1 MQVGRNSD
9 EWTFEQRLAVVTETD
24 QQLVEVLERARRLSG
39 QLYEELSVAEYL
51 LDRRMLHQRE
61 GGEIPF

>member
-1 MQVGRNSD
+1 MRAGRNPD
-9 EWTFEQRLAVVTETD
+9 EWSFEQRVAVVTETD
-24 QQLVEVLERARRLSG
+24 HQLVEVLERAKRLSG

-51 LDRRMLHQRE
+51 LERRMRHQRE

>member
-9 EWTFEQRLAVVTETD
+9 VWTFEQRLAVVTETD

-51 LDRRMLHQRE
+51 LDRRMRHQRE

>member
-1 MQVGRNSD
+1 MREGRNPD
-9 EWTFEQRLAVVTETD
+9 EWSFEQRLAVVTETD

-51 LDRRMLHQRE
+51 LDRRRRHQRE
-61 GGEIPF
+61 SGEIPF

>member
-1 MQVGRNSD
+1 MQAGRNPD
-9 EWTFEQRLAVVTETD
+9 EWSFEQRLAVVAETD
-24 QQLVEVLERARRLSG
+24 QQLVEILERARRLSG

-51 LDRRMLHQRE
+51 LDRRMRHRRE

>member
-1 MQVGRNSD
+1 MRVSRNSD

-51 LDRRMLHQRE
+51 LNRRMRHQRE

>member
-1 MQVGRNSD
+1 MRAGRNPD
-9 EWTFEQRLAVVTETD
+9 EWSFEQRLAVVTETD

-51 LDRRMLHQRE
+51 LARRMRHQLE
-61 GGEIPF
+61 GGEILI

>member
-1 MQVGRNSD
+1 MRAGRNPD
-9 EWTFEQRLAVVTETD
+9 EWSFEQRVAVVTETD
-24 QQLVEVLERARRLSG
+24 HQLVEVLERAKRLSG

-51 LDRRMLHQRE
+51 LDRRMRLQRE

>member
-1 MQVGRNSD
+1 MRAGRHPD
-9 EWTFEQRLAVVTETD
+9 EWSFEQRLAVVTETD

-51 LDRRMLHQRE
+51 LDRRMRHQRE